1 MGRLHAKNEDSSLG
15 RRNTLHE
22 KHVRCNAG
30 QLLWLAQERSSYGWN
45 SKSNLGHQ
53 RLRENELAIVD
64 GIVGMEGDGPI
75 MGEARH
81 AGALVIGRNLTA
93 VDATCARIMRIDPSK
108 ILYLK
113 ASEGQLGTIREERT
127 LQRGEKVA
135 SVRTPFALSDEIPSH
150 KSIRL

>member
-1 MGRLHAKNEDSSLG
+1 M
-15 RRNTLHE
+15 
-22 KHVRCNAG
+22 
-30 QLLWLAQERSSYGWN
+30 
-45 SKSNLGHQ
+45 
-53 RLRENELAIVD
+53 
-64 GIVGMEGDGPI
+64 
-75 MGEARH
+75 
-81 AGALVIGRNLTA
+81 IGRNLTA
-93 VDATCARIMRIDPSK
+93 VDATCARVGSIDPSK

>member
-1 MGRLHAKNEDSSLG
+1 MVAEGSGHCLDSFQTLEESGLAEVLAEDRVRFFDLNHGDIFLTPNLSRQCPTQKVDAPQECQEVVGSLHAENEDSSLG

-53 RLRENELAIVD
+53 RLRENKLAIVD

-75 MGEARH
+75 
-81 AGALVIGRNLTA
+81 IGGG
-93 VDATCARIMRIDPSK
+93 S
-108 ILYLK
+108 
-113 ASEGQLGTIREERT
+113 
-127 LQRGEKVA
+127 
-135 SVRTPFALSDEIPSH
+135 
-150 KSIRL
+150 